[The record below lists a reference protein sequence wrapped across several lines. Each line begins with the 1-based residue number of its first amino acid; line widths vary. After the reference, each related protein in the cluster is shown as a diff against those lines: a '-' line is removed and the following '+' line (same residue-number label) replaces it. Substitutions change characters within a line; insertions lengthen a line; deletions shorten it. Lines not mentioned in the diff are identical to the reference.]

1 MSVDLVGD
9 IHNMHTKYGV
19 HKWMLNKIKE
29 GDADSLRTFLEF
41 RINFLSE
48 ELDETYKA
56 LAENDAEEVVDGL
69 IDLCVVAIGT
79 LNAFGVDEN
88 EAWDRVY
95 IANMNKTIKKSSCS

>member
-1 MSVDLVGD
+1 MSVDLVAD

-19 HKWMLNKIKE
+19 HKWMLNKMKE

-95 IANMNKTIKKSSCS
+95 IANMKKIYVTKK